1 MKEFLNE
8 LARLWWIEVGNE
20 LTDPLSEKSLNGLRT
35 ILKEEYDFDSE
46 VIEYIVE
53 SAVKTPSNFHLG
65 GNRESGMQVGTNDTA
80 VSAHLHSDEDDDKDG
95 AIDYDEPLEEE
106 ENDEKEDSEDEE
118 RPDGGNDKEKAT
130 TDIEQ
135 NALTTYEKEKLKKED
150 VYVKNKKSG
159 SVYTVKKANPDTHVK
174 PSKDDIAKAKED
186 DKSDDTKSDDKTN
199 KPNLGPAS
207 RSGIDKFKEFL
218 NSEQL
223 KALDLEGRRKVNR
236 LKELD
241 SLRDSFSEL
250 PDEVRNTA
258 SAIFAKGQTYEG
270 RPNSGIGKNVLGYL
284 DVKTLSENRDYLLKA
299 YGDGSAKHIKKFVRD
314 SRNVKVSE
322 DYVNSAFD
330 LLPDSFQKA
339 LSGKGMTGD
348 DGKGKHFLG
357 YITEDGGVTSDKND
371 PSIKKDADGNLEV
384 KRGNPPSK
392 DRGKFVWRASLEQGG
407 KDPYTGLP
415 LDLANIDL
423 EHTIAFDNNDN
434 GDPTEQDYLNREH
447 DDNIIICA
455 TNINQKKSNLSMK
468 DFIESQVDVQ
478 SDKSEKEFTARDEAY
493 SAVNNVASQT
503 EQKAG
508 LMIEGGKL
516 KKGLTSKV
524 LSEAFSIDDSTYDD
538 ARDTFKEV
546 VKNKRDQKKI
556 STLKSELG
564 KDTLMAMG
572 LGRGLTKKSGRG
584 TVKLS
589 SDNLYRGFLLSMAD
603 NPDRQDEFK
612 EEWENARKVGNSD
625 EFRLAGK
632 GQKGMVSYLI
642 DKGLISDSVLNDKKM
657 GKVFQNALKEIYD
670 EVSNRYILQD

>member
-392 DRGKFVWRASLEQGG
+392 DRGKFVWRAILEQGG

>member
-1 MKEFLNE
+1 MEKDTLIKELLSELSYRSNEGYPMLDNREQISILAEILDEWGYAEIKNE
-8 LARLWWIEVGNE
+8 LIQNLLEADGE
-20 LTDPLSEKSLNGLRT
+20 TFTATSKKSG
-35 ILKEEYDFDSE
+35 E
-46 VIEYIVE
+46 
-53 SAVKTPSNFHLG
+53 
-65 GNRESGMQVGTNDTA
+65 TA
-80 VSAHLHSDEDDDKDG
+80 VFKSKDNRDA
-95 AIDYDEPLEEE
+95 AIEKGTHTK
-106 ENDEKEDSEDEE
+106 KEDSEEE
-118 RPDGGNDKEKAT
+118 TEK
-130 TDIEQ
+130 D
-135 NALTTYEKEKLKKED
+135 
-150 VYVKNKKSG
+150 
-159 SVYTVKKANPDTHVK
+159 
-174 PSKDDIAKAKED
+174 
-186 DKSDDTKSDDKTN
+186 N
-199 KPNLGPAS
+199 KPNMFS
-207 RSGIDKFKEFL
+207 KESGYDAPDLEKDTDTDKDKDKGGNTSQLSSEINKFKEFL

-223 KALDLEGRRKVNR
+223 KALELEGKKKVKR

-250 PDEVRNTA
+250 TDEVRNTS

-270 RPNSGIGKNVLGYL
+270 RPNSGIGKNRLGYL
-284 DVKTLSENRDYLLKA
+284 DVKTLSENKEYLLKA
-299 YGDGSAKHIKKFVRD
+299 YGDGSTEHIKKFVSD
-314 SRNVKVSE
+314 SRSIKVSE

-330 LLPDSFQKA
+330 LLPISFQKA

-357 YITEDGGVTSDKND
+357 YITEDGGVTSDKTD
-371 PSIKKDADGNLEV
+371 PSIKKDANGNLEV

-392 DRGKFVWRASLEQGG
+392 DRGKFVWRAILEQGG

-434 GDPTEQDYLNREH
+434 GEPTEQDYLNREH

-478 SDKSEKEFTARDEAY
+478 SDKSESEFTARDDAY
-493 SAVNNVASQT
+493 SAVNTVASQT

-508 LMIEGGKL
+508 LMIEDGKL
-516 KKGLTSKV
+516 KKGITSKV
-524 LSEAFSIDDSTYDD
+524 LNESFSIDDATYDD
-538 ARDTFKEV
+538 ARNTFKKV

-564 KDTLMAMG
+564 KDTLMSMG

-589 SDNLYRGFLLSMAD
+589 SDNIYRGFLLSMVD
-603 NPDRQDEFK
+603 NPDRQDEYK
-612 EEWENARKVGNSD
+612 KEWETARKVGNSD
-625 EFRLAGK
+625 KFRLAGK
-632 GQKGMVSYLI
+632 GQKGMISYLI

-657 GKVFQNALKEIYD
+657 GKVFSNALKEIYD
-670 EVSNRYILQD
+670 EDLNRYILQD

>member
-1 MKEFLNE
+1 MKDFLKE
-8 LARLWWIEVGNE
+8 IIRLWWVEGGVALKN
-20 LTDPLSEKSLNGLRT
+20 PKSEASIKALRT
-35 ILKEEYDFDSE
+35 ILREDLDFPNE
-46 VIEYIVE
+46 AIEYIIENIKNPITHFVSDTTSSSGINVGKNQ
-53 SAVKTPSNFHLG
+53 SAVSAKLHPDWDDEDDEDDGDLNEAEKFSAIKNDTKNRTDFGSKEAKDAAIAAGTHTDINKDAGDAEEDDSTEEETPEEKLAREKAEAEAAEPEFDKAAQMDMMTAAEKDSEGKEEPKTPSN
-65 GNRESGMQVGTNDTA
+65 
-80 VSAHLHSDEDDDKDG
+80 
-95 AIDYDEPLEEE
+95 
-106 ENDEKEDSEDEE
+106 KE
-118 RPDGGNDKEKAT
+118 
-130 TDIEQ
+130 
-135 NALTTYEKEKLKKED
+135 
-150 VYVKNKKSG
+150 VKS
-159 SVYTVKKANPDTHVK
+159 S
-174 PSKDDIAKAKED
+174 
-186 DKSDDTKSDDKTN
+186 
-199 KPNLGPAS
+199 
-207 RSGIDKFKEFL
+207 IDKFKEFL

-223 KALDLEGRRKVNR
+223 KALELEGRRKVKR

-250 PDEVRNTA
+250 TDEVRNT
-258 SAIFAKGQTYEG
+258 SSVIFAKGQTYEG

-284 DVKTLSENRDYLLKA
+284 DVKTLSENKEYLLKA

-314 SRNVKVSE
+314 SRSVNVSE

-357 YITEDGGVTSDKND
+357 YITEDGNVTSDKND
-371 PSIKKDADGNLEV
+371 PSIKKDTAGNLEV

-392 DRGKFVWRASLEQGG
+392 DRGKFVWRAILEQGG

-434 GDPTEQDYLNREH
+434 GEPTEQDYLNREH

-478 SDKSEKEFTARDEAY
+478 SGKSESEFTVRDDAY

-508 LMIEGGKL
+508 LMIEEGKL

-524 LSEAFSIDDSTYDD
+524 LKESFSIDDKTYDD

-603 NPDRQDEFK
+603 NPDRQDEYK

-625 EFRLAGK
+625 KFRLAGK
-632 GQKGMVSYLI
+632 GQKGMISYLI
-642 DKGLISDSVLNDKKM
+642 DKGLISDSVLKDKKM

-670 EVSNRYILQD
+670 EVSDRYILVD

>member
-1 MKEFLNE
+1 MKDFLNE
-8 LARLWWIEVGNE
+8 IIRLWWVEGGLE
-20 LTDPLSEKSLNGLRT
+20 LKNPKSEASIKALRVV
-35 ILKEEYDFDSE
+35 LKEDLEFSND

-53 SAVKTPSNFHLG
+53 NIKTSITHFASEPQS
-65 GNRESGMQVGTNDTA
+65 SGINVGKNQSA
-80 VSAHLHSDEDDDKDG
+80 VSAQLHPDWDDEDLN
-95 AIDYDEPLEEE
+95 E
-106 ENDEKEDSEDEE
+106 EDEE
-118 RPDGGNDKEKAT
+118 EAEEPENDKELVDK
-130 TDIEQ
+130 DIKQ
-135 NALTTYEKEKLKKED
+135 NSLTAYEKDKLKKED
-150 VYVKNKKSG
+150 VWVKNKKSG
-159 SVYTVKKANPDTHVK
+159 SIYTVKKANPETHIA
-174 PSKDDIAKAKED
+174 PSKGEISKAEKDNGDEKSD
-186 DKSDDTKSDDKTN
+186 TSTDKSKEQSNKEVKS
-199 KPNLGPAS
+199 S
-207 RSGIDKFKEFL
+207 IDNFKKFL

-223 KALDLEGRRKVNR
+223 KALELEGRRKVKR

-250 PDEVRNTA
+250 PDEVRNT
-258 SAIFAKGQTYEG
+258 SSVIFAKGQTYEG

-284 DVKTLSENRDYLLKA
+284 DVKTLSENKDYLLKA

-314 SRNVKVSE
+314 SRSVKVSE

-357 YITEDGGVTSDKND
+357 YITEDGEVTSDKND

-392 DRGKFVWRASLEQGG
+392 DRGKFVWRAILEQGG

-434 GDPTEQDYLNREH
+434 GEPTEQDYLNREH

-478 SDKSEKEFTARDEAY
+478 SDKSEEEFTARDEAY

-516 KKGLTSKV
+516 KNGLTSKV
-524 LSEAFSIDDSTYDD
+524 LSESFSIDDSTYDD

-632 GQKGMVSYLI
+632 GQKGMISYLI
-642 DKGLISDSVLNDKKM
+642 NKGLISDSVLNDRKM
-657 GKVFQNALKEIYD
+657 SKVFNNALKEIYD
-670 EVSNRYILQD
+670 EASDRYILVD

>member
-1 MKEFLNE
+1 MQHISEIIEDILVEWAYRVHDGMPNPKNTQHIHELRESMEELNLPNKVIYEVIQNLINEVTDEETKFKARSAETKKIIYFKNQDNLDKALDSGTAIAFEKDNGGEEPEKETKPPMKIDANPF
-8 LARLWWIEVGNE
+8 
-20 LTDPLSEKSLNGLRT
+20 DDKEKDKDG
-35 ILKEEYDFDSE
+35 EEKTKDSE
-46 VIEYIVE
+46 
-53 SAVKTPSNFHLG
+53 TPSN
-65 GNRESGMQVGTNDTA
+65 
-80 VSAHLHSDEDDDKDG
+80 
-95 AIDYDEPLEEE
+95 
-106 ENDEKEDSEDEE
+106 KEVKSS
-118 RPDGGNDKEKAT
+118 
-130 TDIEQ
+130 IE
-135 NALTTYEKEKLKKED
+135 
-150 VYVKNKKSG
+150 
-159 SVYTVKKANPDTHVK
+159 
-174 PSKDDIAKAKED
+174 
-186 DKSDDTKSDDKTN
+186 
-199 KPNLGPAS
+199 
-207 RSGIDKFKEFL
+207 KFKKFL

-223 KALDLEGRRKVNR
+223 KALELEGKKKTNR

-241 SLRDSFSEL
+241 SLRDSFSDL
-250 PDEVRNTA
+250 PDDVRNT
-258 SAIFAKGQTYEG
+258 SSVIFAKGQTYEG

-284 DVKTLSENRDYLLKA
+284 DVKTLSENKEYLLEA
-299 YGDGSAKHIKKFVRD
+299 YGDGSAEHIKKFVSD
-314 SRNVKVSE
+314 SRSVKVSE
-322 DYVNSAFD
+322 DYVNSSFD
-330 LLPDSFQKA
+330 LLPKSFQKA

-357 YITEDGGVTSDKND
+357 YIKEDGTVTSDKSD
-371 PSIKKDADGNLEV
+371 PSIKKDADGKPEV

-392 DRGKFVWRASLEQGG
+392 DRGKFVWRAILEQGG

-434 GDPTEQDYLNREH
+434 GTPTEQDYLDREH

-468 DFIESQVDVQ
+468 DFIESQVDIQ
-478 SDKSEKEFTARDEAY
+478 SDKSEEEFTARDEAY

-508 LMIEGGKL
+508 LLIEEGKL
-516 KKGLTSKV
+516 KKGLTSKT
-524 LSEAFSIDDSTYDD
+524 LKESFSIDDATYDD

-625 EFRLAGK
+625 KFRLAGK

-642 DKGLISDSVLNDKKM
+642 DKGLISDTVLKDKKM
-657 GKVFQNALKEIYD
+657 GKVFQNALKEVFNY
-670 EVSNRYILQD
+670 ELNEYIIEDN

>member
-1 MKEFLNE
+1 MKNFLDE
-8 LARLWWIEVGNE
+8 IVKLWWVEAGVE
-20 LTDPLSEKSLNGLRT
+20 LKNPTSEASIKALKTVLREDLELDEEFVRYIANT
-35 ILKEEYDFDSE
+35 IA
-46 VIEYIVE
+46 E
-53 SAVKTPSNFHLG
+53 SAVKVPTNFHLG
-65 GNRESGMQVGTNDTA
+65 GKRDSGMFVGKNQTA
-80 VSAHLHSDEDDDKDG
+80 VSAHLHDVGDIEDLEEADEEDNDDDTGTKDD
-95 AIDYDEPLEEE
+95 ALKDIKKDSLTAA
-106 ENDEKEDSEDEE
+106 EKD
-118 RPDGGNDKEKAT
+118 
-130 TDIEQ
+130 
-135 NALTTYEKEKLKKED
+135 KLKKED

-159 SVYTVKKANPDTHVK
+159 SVYTVKKPNPDTHVK
-174 PSKDDIAKAKED
+174 PSKDDIKKAKAD

-199 KPNLGPAS
+199 KPNLRPAS

-284 DVKTLSENRDYLLKA
+284 DVKTLSENKDYLLKA
-299 YGDGSAKHIKKFVRD
+299 YGDGSAEHIKKFVRD

-357 YITEDGGVTSDKND
+357 YIKEDGSITSDRND
-371 PSIKKDADGNLEV
+371 PDIKKDADGNLEV

-392 DRGKFVWRASLEQGG
+392 DRGKFVWRAILEQGG

-434 GDPTEQDYLNREH
+434 GAPTEQDYLNREH

-478 SDKSEKEFTARDEAY
+478 SDKSEKEFMARDEAY
-493 SAVNNVASQT
+493 SKVNNVASQT

-524 LSEAFSIDDSTYDD
+524 LSEAFSIDDATYDD

>member
-1 MKEFLNE
+1 MDYKELIHRLVNELSFRVGIPDLESKEQQTIVSEILSEWGNLDEKKIIMEFLTE
-8 LARLWWIEVGNE
+8 AE
-20 LTDPLSEKSLNGLRT
+20 PEKSAEDEKYKNTGGSGYVKASEYDKWKSNPKGDFEKFT
-35 ILKEEYDFDSE
+35 KGPSGKYVPQVDKEQEAEKEEKEQGTALNDKSYKKIVAKEKETQDRIDSE
-46 VIEYIVE
+46 EESSSNLDKKELPAGEITNVE
-53 SAVKTPSNFHLG
+53 VKEELSAFKKYLSV
-65 GNRESGMQVGTNDTA
+65 
-80 VSAHLHSDEDDDKDG
+80 
-95 AIDYDEPLEEE
+95 
-106 ENDEKEDSEDEE
+106 
-118 RPDGGNDKEKAT
+118 
-130 TDIEQ
+130 EQ
-135 NALTTYEKEKLKKED
+135 N
-150 VYVKNKKSG
+150 
-159 SVYTVKKANPDTHVK
+159 
-174 PSKDDIAKAKED
+174 
-186 DKSDDTKSDDKTN
+186 
-199 KPNLGPAS
+199 
-207 RSGIDKFKEFL
+207 
-218 NSEQL
+218 
-223 KALDLEGRRKVNR
+223 KALELEGKKKVKR

-250 PDEVRNTA
+250 PDDVRNTS
-258 SAIFAKGQTYEG
+258 SALFAKGQTYEG

-284 DVKTLSENRDYLLKA
+284 DVKTLTENKEYLLKA
-299 YGDGSAKHIKKFVRD
+299 YGDGSSEHIKQFVSD
-314 SRNVKVSE
+314 SRSVKVSE

-330 LLPDSFQKA
+330 LLPSSFQKA

-357 YITEDGGVTSDKND
+357 YIKEDGSVTSDKND
-371 PSIKKDADGNLEV
+371 QSIKKDIAGNLEV

-392 DRGKFVWRASLEQGG
+392 DRGKFVWRAILEQGG

-434 GDPTEQDYLNREH
+434 GEPTEQDYLNREH

-478 SDKSEKEFTARDEAY
+478 SDKSESEFTARDEAY

-508 LMIEGGKL
+508 LMIEEGKL
-516 KKGLTSKV
+516 KKGLTSKI
-524 LSEAFSIDDSTYDD
+524 LKESFSIDDETYDD

-564 KDTLMAMG
+564 KDTLMSMG

-589 SDNLYRGFLLSMAD
+589 SDNLYRGFLISMAD
-603 NPDRQDEFK
+603 NPERQDEYK
-612 EEWENARKVGNSD
+612 KEWEIARKVGNSD
-625 EFRLAGK
+625 KFRLAGK
-632 GQKGMVSYLI
+632 GQKGMISYLM
-642 DKGLISDSVLNDKKM
+642 DKGLISDSVLNDKKL
-657 GKVFQNALKEIYD
+657 GKVFSNALKEVFDYT
-670 EVSNRYILQD
+670 SNEYVLMD